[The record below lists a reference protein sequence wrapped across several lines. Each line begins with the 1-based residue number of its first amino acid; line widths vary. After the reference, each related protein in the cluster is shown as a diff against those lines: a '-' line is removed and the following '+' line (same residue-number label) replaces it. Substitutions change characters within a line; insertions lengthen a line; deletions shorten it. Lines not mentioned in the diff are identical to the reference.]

1 MQGNIDRILEG
12 SFDYENGS
20 LDFSCTK
27 IEINIPAG
35 EDFEGSFR
43 VRSTPGYLTDGYVSA
58 TDFRMECLTPEF
70 TGSDEEI
77 TFCFHGK
84 NTEEGDVIKGDFN
97 IISNHGEYYIPFV
110 VSVEYTILNSSIGTI
125 KNLFH
130 FANLAKSN
138 WQEAVKLF
146 YSPDF
151 TRVFTGSDA
160 QHYDSYRGLS
170 VYPGNEQ
177 NVEEFLIQINKKQQV
192 EFLVEEKEVLLEMGM
207 YDSSY
212 HVMEREIEIVRNGWG
227 YTVLNVEC
235 DGDFLFMEKNCL
247 TENDFLGNRCRL
259 PVYIDSNVCRQG
271 KNFGRVV
278 LYNSHVMITIPVTVR
293 VGESGRTDR
302 SARRITVQL
311 MEFYQAFRMKKI
323 SSSTWL
329 KETTKL
335 VDKLIG
341 MDEQNVPARLFQA
354 QLLISEERYNE
365 AKWIL
370 DHVFAIMERDGVTD
384 NTLYAYYLYLTT
396 LIHREPRYVNEVAQK
411 VQEIYGQDYSRWR
424 VAWLLLYLSEEY
436 SKSPSGKWMFLE
448 KQFLYGC
455 SSPILYIEAIFLL
468 VNNPSLLR
476 KLDAYELQVL
486 NYGAKHQMISWEL
499 TEQILYLAGRGR
511 QYSPVLLT
519 ILQKLYEKKKDV
531 RVLQE
536 ICTLLIR
543 GQKSSVDYF
552 GWYQKG
558 VEEQLRITNLFEYYM
573 MSLDLSM
580 PRQLPKILLMYFAYQ
595 NNLDYRRSAYLY
607 QYVYEHKE
615 AYPEI
620 FESYRVRIERFVVEQ
635 IRKKH
640 INRHLAALYQM
651 VLTPGMVTE
660 ETAVALSQLLFAH
673 QVQVRDDRL
682 RKVIVYQA
690 GNLRA
695 REYTLQE
702 DGGWI
707 SLYGN
712 EYTII
717 FEDGWGNRFEK
728 NVDYTLEKLMMPG
741 KFLRMI
747 APYNKNCLSLDQYLC
762 EADHSEVTT
771 ENIERVLRVANSEDV
786 VWGLR
791 TVLYL
796 KILQFYY
803 DSDNIQKLDELLE
816 YIPKEKLSMQ
826 QRSTVLKYLVSRGK
840 YETAYFWL
848 AEYGPYFAE
857 PKILVRLLDEIMR
870 QNNMVRDHV
879 LDDAAKYVFHKGKYD
894 STVLSYLSMYFDGMT
909 KDMRAV
915 WKAAMSFGVECYN
928 LSERIIMQMLYT
940 GAFVGEK
947 MEIFR
952 FYVSQGAKQEVE
964 EAFLMQCSYDYFV
977 REKITDSYIF
987 REVRYAYLRGE
998 EIRLVCKLAFLKY
1011 FAENPKE
1018 VEEEDKE
1025 LVSAFLTE
1033 LLGKGIHLNFF
1044 RELKG
1049 FEYLT
1054 GVMSDKTIV
1063 EYQTRP
1069 GGKARIHY
1077 VIMDEN
1083 GRSGEY
1089 LAEYMTEVY
1098 GGICF
1103 KEFILFFGETLQ
1115 YYITEEVDGDAQLT
1129 VSDTIQKSDIVS
1141 ESRGDKYEILND
1153 IMISKTLQDYDT
1165 LDDLLEEYF
1174 RKEQWNG
1181 HLFDLR

>member
-1 MQGNIDRILEG
+1 MQESIDRILEG

-43 VRSTPGYLTDGYVSA
+43 IRSTPGRLTDGHVST

-77 TFCFHGK
+77 AFCFHGK

-151 TRVFTGSDA
+151 VRVFTGSDA

-235 DGDFLFMEKNCL
+235 DGDFLFTEKTCL

-302 SARRITVQL
+302 SLRRVTVQL

-370 DHVFAIMERDGVTD
+370 DHVSAIMEREGVSD

-411 VQEIYGQDYSRWR
+411 VQGIYGQDYSQWR

-486 NYGAKHQMISWEL
+486 YYGAKHQMISSEL

-511 QYSPVLLT
+511 QYSPVLLA
-519 ILQKLYEKKKDV
+519 ILKIMYEKKKDV

-543 GQKSSVDYF
+543 GQKSTYNYF
-552 GWYQKG
+552 EWYRRG
-558 VEEQLRITNLFEYYM
+558 VEAQLRITNLFEYYM
-573 MSLDLSM
+573 MSLDLSV
-580 PRQLPKILLMYFAYQ
+580 PRQLPKILLMYFSYQ
-595 NNLDYRRSAYLY
+595 NNLDYRHSAYLY

-615 AYPEI
+615 DYAEI
-620 FESYRVRIERFVVEQ
+620 YENYRVRIERFVVEQ
-635 IRKKH
+635 IHKKH
-640 INRHLAALYQM
+640 INRHLAALYQA
-651 VLTPGMVTE
+651 VLTPGMITE

-673 QVQVRDDRL
+673 QVRVKDDRL

-695 REYTLQE
+695 REYPLQE

-712 EYTII
+712 DYTII

-747 APYNKNCLSLDQYLC
+747 APYNKNCLELDQYLC
-762 EADHSEVTT
+762 ETEHSEVTA
-771 ENIERVLRVANSEDV
+771 ENIDRILRVAGSEDV
-786 VWGLR
+786 AWEVRNELH
-791 TVLYL
+791 L
-796 KILQFYY
+796 KVVQFYY
-803 DSDNIQKLDELLE
+803 DTDNIQKLDEYLE
-816 YIPKEKLSMQ
+816 NIPNEKLSMQ
-826 QRSTVLKYLVSRGK
+826 QRGMVLKYLVSRGK

-848 AEYGPYFAE
+848 AEYGPYFADA
-857 PKILVRLLDEIMR
+857 KILVRLLGEIMR

-879 LDDAAKYVFHKGKYD
+879 LDAAAKYVFQKGKYD
-894 STVLSYLSMYFDGMT
+894 STILSYLAMYFEGMT

-928 LSERIIMQMLYT
+928 LSEKIIVQMLYT
-940 GAFVGEK
+940 GAFIGEK

-952 FYVSQGAKQEVE
+952 FYVSQGAKPEIE

-977 REKITDSYIF
+977 KEKITDSYIF
-987 REVRYAYLRGE
+987 REIRYAYLRGE
-998 EIRLVCKLAFLKY
+998 EIPLVCKLAFLKY
-1011 FAENPKE
+1011 FAENPRE
-1018 VEEEDKE
+1018 TEAEDEE
-1025 LVSAFLTE
+1025 LIAAFLAE
-1033 LLGKGIHLNFF
+1033 LLGRGIRLNFF

-1077 VIMDEN
+1077 VMMDEN

-1089 LAEYMTEVY
+1089 LSEYMTDVY
-1098 GGICF
+1098 SGICF

-1115 YYITEEVDGDAQLT
+1115 YYITEEFDGDAQLT

-1165 LDDLLEEYF
+1165 LDDLLEEYC

-1181 HLFDLR
+1181 QLFELR